1 LSPQTLLQETADVSI
16 LVVGSV
22 ALDDVETPFGSVV
35 GALGGSAVH
44 FSAAASLFA
53 PVQVVGV
60 VGQDYPLEKLEF
72 LRARGVDLSGIESV
86 EGESFRWGGR
96 YAHDLST
103 AITLETRLGVFAD
116 FHPRIPEAFRS
127 PEILFLGNIDPRLQ
141 LEVLNQVERPR
152 IVACDTMNYW
162 IEGSREALL
171 KVLERVDLLLV
182 NEGEAR
188 QLAQDSNLF
197 RACKWIRTQ
206 GPQRL
211 VVKKGEHGAILFDD
225 DGVFFVPG
233 YPLEDVFD
241 PTGAGD
247 SFAGGFLGYLAGNG
261 PVTPR
266 TLRNALVHGSVLGS
280 FAVEDFSVGRLS
292 RITRDEIAERA
303 RAFRAMT
310 RFELLPG
317 ERDEEARPPVRP
329 ISSATPKLDYRAAGV
344 DLDRA
349 ERDKVGLKDLLAA
362 TRDANTLSE
371 LGLFGGLYAVPG
383 DVPDPVLVSS
393 ADGVGT
399 KLKVAFD
406 AGVHDTVGQC
416 LVNHCVND
424 ILVQG
429 ARPLFFLDYLAT
441 GTVAEGVVPQIVRG
455 AALAC
460 AENRCALVGGE
471 TAQMPEFYGPGEY
484 DLAGFIVGV
493 VSRGKILDGTQ
504 LAPGDVLLGLPS
516 SGLHTNGYT
525 LARKIL
531 FETAGLSVNDPFP
544 GELDAEGSPVS
555 VGSVLLRVHRSY
567 LNAVATPLE
576 KGWIRGMAHITGG
589 GIPGNL
595 PRIFAPG
602 IGAVVQRDS
611 WTVPNTFTQLQEL
624 GGVDPDEM
632 FRVFNMG
639 VGMILAV
646 APAHVD
652 ETLSALAAAGEPEAW
667 VLGAIEAGGGVRI
680 V

>member
-1 LSPQTLLQETADVSI
+1 MSI

-22 ALDDVETPFGSVV
+22 ALDDVETPFGQVR

-44 FSAAASLFA
+44 FSAAASLFT

-60 VGQDYPLEKLEF
+60 VGSDYPLDRLDF
-72 LRARGVDLSGIESV
+72 LRARGVDLSGISTV

-96 YAHDLST
+96 YTHDLAT
-103 AITLETRLGVFAD
+103 AHTLETRLGVFAD
-116 FHPRIPEAFRS
+116 FHPEIPDAFRA

-162 IEGSREALL
+162 IEGSRAALL
-171 KVLERVDLLLV
+171 DVLARVDILLV

-188 QLAQDSNLF
+188 QLAGDSNLF
-197 RACKWIRTQ
+197 RACRWILSK
-206 GPQRL
+206 GPRRL
-211 VVKKGEHGAILFDD
+211 VVKKGEHGAILFDE

-292 RITRDEIAERA
+292 RVTRDEIAERA

-310 RFELLPG
+310 RFELTPG
-317 ERDEEARPPVRP
+317 EDPDAIPRARVLPPSVSRM
-329 ISSATPKLDYRAAGV
+329 DYRSAGV
-344 DLDRA
+344 DLDQA
-349 ERDKVGLKDLLAA
+349 ERDKEGLKALLRA
-362 TRDANTLSE
+362 TRDEYTLSE
-371 LGLFGGLYAVPG
+371 LGLFGGLYAVPPG
-383 DVPDPVLVSS
+383 VQDPVLVSS

-406 AGVHDTVGQC
+406 LGVHDTVGQC

-441 GTVAEGVVPQIVRG
+441 GTLEDGVVPGIVRG
-455 AALAC
+455 VAIAC

-471 TAQMPEFYGPGEY
+471 TAQMPDFYGPGEY
-484 DLAGFIVGV
+484 DLAGFIVGL
-493 VSRGKILDGTQ
+493 VSRDRILDGSH
-504 LAPGDVLLGLPS
+504 LAPGDQLIALPS

-531 FETAGLSVNDPFP
+531 FDRAGLTVHDPFP
-544 GELDAEGSPVS
+544 GEFTADGTPVS
-555 VGSVLLRVHRSY
+555 VGDVLLRIHRSY
-567 LNAVATPLE
+567 LGAILPLLDR
-576 KGWIRGMAHITGG
+576 GSIRGMAHITGG

-595 PRIFAPG
+595 PRIFQPG
-602 IGAVVQRDS
+602 IGAVVRRDS
-611 WTVPNTFTQLQEL
+611 WEIPNVFRTLQEL
-624 GGVDPDEM
+624 GDVETGEM
-632 FRVFNMG
+632 DRVFNMG
-639 VGMILAV
+639 VGMIVAV
-646 APAHVD
+646 PAA
-652 ETLSALAAAGEPEAW
+652 EASAALELLRASGEPEAW
-667 VLGAIEAGGGVRI
+667 ILGEIEATETPGVRF